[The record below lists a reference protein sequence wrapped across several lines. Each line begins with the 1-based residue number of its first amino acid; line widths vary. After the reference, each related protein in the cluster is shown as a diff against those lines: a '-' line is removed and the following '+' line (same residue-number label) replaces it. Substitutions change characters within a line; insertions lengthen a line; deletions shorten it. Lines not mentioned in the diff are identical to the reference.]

1 MALGAKASV
10 PQEHMV
16 TTALHN
22 VTVKTGRY
30 AQKQM
35 GNATALADG
44 QAYTVKTSALMGSM
58 GLIVT

>member
-1 MALGAKASV
+1 MALDAKASV

-16 TTALHN
+16 ATALHN

-44 QAYTVKTSALMGSM
+44 QAYTVKTNALMGSM